1 MTQEALQVHME
12 KQMAARNDWT
22 RQQLLVAFFL
32 YCQMPFGKMH
42 SRNPD
47 IVKYAALIG
56 RTPSALAMKLT
67 NIASRDPSI
76 TSTGRKGLEGAST
89 ADKTMW
95 AEMQADRERFTI
107 EMQQAAQ
114 ALGIAPE
121 PPSIGVPIEPS
132 DEVVDYTGSNKTIQA
147 TARVGQDF
155 FRQSV
160 LSAYKYQCCITG
172 LAVPKLLIASHIVPW
187 RVDTANRLNPSNG
200 LCLSMLHD
208 KAFDA
213 GIITITKDMTVSVS
227 QKHATK
233 SDQFFNLAILAYDG
247 KPIALPDK
255 FSPLAEFLAYH
266 RQHVFGG

>member
-1 MTQEALQVHME
+1 
-12 KQMAARNDWT
+12 MATRNDWT

-42 SRNPD
+42 SRNPE
-47 IVKYAALIG
+47 IIKYAALIS

-76 TSTGRKGLEGAST
+76 TSTGRKGLEGASAT
-89 ADKTMW
+89 DKAMW

-114 ALGIAPE
+114 ALGVAPE
-121 PPSIGVPIEPS
+121 PVPIVDASIESS
-132 DEVVDYTGSNKTIQA
+132 DEIVDYTGSNKTIQA
-147 TARVGQDF
+147 TARVGQEF

-172 LAVPKLLIASHIVPW
+172 LSVSKLLVASHIVPW
-187 RVDTANRLNPSNG
+187 RIDAASRLNPSNG

-213 GIITITKDMTVSVS
+213 GIITIAKDMTVSVS
-227 QKHATK
+227 QKHAAN
-233 SDQFFNLAILAYDG
+233 SDQFFNSALLAYNG

>member
-1 MTQEALQVHME
+1 
-12 KQMAARNDWT
+12 MAARNDWT
-22 RQQLLVAFFL
+22 RQQLLVAFYL

-42 SRNPD
+42 SRNPE
-47 IVKYAALIG
+47 IIKYAALIG

-76 TSTGRKGLEGAST
+76 TSTGRKGLEGASA
-89 ADKTMW
+89 ADKAMW

-114 ALGIAPE
+114 ALGVASEPIIDAPTE
-121 PPSIGVPIEPS
+121 SI
-132 DEVVDYTGSNKTIQA
+132 DEIIDYTGSNKTIQA

-160 LSAYKYQCCITG
+160 LSAYRYQCCITG
-172 LAVPKLLIASHIVPW
+172 LSVPKLLIASHIVPW
-187 RVDTANRLNPSNG
+187 RIDAANRLNPSNG

-227 QKHATK
+227 QKHAAK
-233 SDQFFNLAILAYDG
+233 SDQFFNSALLAYDG

-255 FSPLAEFLAYH
+255 FSPLAAFLAYH

>member
-1 MTQEALQVHME
+1 MTT
-12 KQMAARNDWT
+12 RNDWT
-22 RQQLLVAFFL
+22 RQQLLVAFYL

-42 SRNPD
+42 SRNPE
-47 IVKYAALIG
+47 IIRYAALVG

-76 TSTGRKGLEGAST
+76 TSTGRKGLEGASA
-89 ADKTMW
+89 ADKAMW
-95 AEMQADRERFTI
+95 AEMQADREGFTI

-114 ALGIAPE
+114 ALGVAPE
-121 PPSIGVPIEPS
+121 PIIDAFTESS
-132 DEVVDYTGSNKTIQA
+132 DERVDYTGSNKIIQA
-147 TARVGQDF
+147 TTRVGQDF

-172 LAVPKLLIASHIVPW
+172 LSVPKLLVASHIVPW
-187 RVDTANRLNPSNG
+187 RVDAANRLNPSNG

-213 GIITITKDMTVSVS
+213 GIITITKDLTVSVS
-227 QKHATK
+227 HKHAAK
-233 SDQFFNLAILAYDG
+233 SDQFFNSALLAYDG